1 MQSRHLV
8 TTIAAALPLAILAT
22 GALVA
27 ESAPRAADLVLRN
40 GIVVTLDSARARATA
55 LAARDGRIVAVG
67 TDADVAPFVG
77 PETHVIDLASRLA
90 IPGFVDAHA
99 HFVGIGEAAEN
110 LKLADCRSWNEVV
123 ARVAEAAARTPKGA
137 WIVGRGWHQEK
148 WNVAPAHAV
157 EGFPVHA
164 TLSAA
169 TPDHPVLLSHA
180 SGHAVFVNARAM
192 ALAGIDG
199 ATPDP
204 PGGEILHD
212 PDGRPTGLLRE
223 NAEELAQVAF
233 RKWRDARSPAERD
246 AAFRHTVELA
256 DREVLAKGITTLHDA
271 GETFA
276 TIDKIAALA
285 DAGAIGTRLY
295 VMVGDTLER
304 LRADLPRARRV
315 GAASNKLTVRAI
327 KAYMD
332 GALGSRGAWLLAP
345 YSDLPGSVGL
355 GLTPLPE
362 LEEIARL
369 ALANGYQLATHA
381 IGDRA
386 NRETLDLYAR
396 VLATAP
402 DGKLRRWR
410 IEHAQ
415 HLDPADIP
423 RFSALGVVA
432 AMQGIH
438 CTSDAPFVVARLG
451 ETRARAG
458 AYAWRRLIDAGA
470 IVANGTDAPVE
481 DVDPI
486 PSFYATVT
494 RRLANGTR
502 FFPEQALTRE
512 EALRTYT
519 WNGAYAAFEENDKG
533 SLEVGK
539 LADVTVID
547 RDILT
552 VPEEE
557 ILKTKV
563 IYTIVGGKVLYSAQP

>member
-1 MQSRHLV
+1 MQRRLV
-8 TTIAAALPLAILAT
+8 TTVAAALPFAVLAT
-22 GALVA
+22 GALAVDL
-27 ESAPRAADLVLRN
+27 EPHAADLVLRH
-40 GIVVTLDSARARATA
+40 GAIVTLATDSGRASA
-55 LAARDGRIVAVG
+55 LAARDGRIIAVG
-67 TDADVAPFVG
+67 TEADVAPFVG
-77 PETHVIDLASRLA
+77 PGTRVLDLAGRLA

-99 HFVGIGEAAEN
+99 HFVGIGQAAEN
-110 LKLADCRSWNEVV
+110 LKLADCRSWDEVV
-123 ARVAEAAARTPKGA
+123 ARVAEAAARTPKGS

-148 WNVAPAHAV
+148 WDAPPAHAV

-169 TPDHPVLLSHA
+169 TPDHPVLLAHA

-212 PDGRPTGLLRE
+212 ANGRPTGLLRE
-223 NAEELAQVAF
+223 NAEELVQAAYG
-233 RKWRDARSPAERD
+233 KWRDERSPAERD
-246 AAFRHTVELA
+246 AAFRHTLELA
-256 DREVLAKGITTLHDA
+256 DREVLSKGITTLHDA
-271 GETFA
+271 GESFA
-276 TIDKIAALA
+276 TIDRIAALV

-304 LRADLPRARRV
+304 LRSELPRARRV
-315 GAASNKLTVRAI
+315 GAASGKLTVRTI
-327 KAYMD
+327 KTYMD
-332 GALGSRGAWLLAP
+332 GALGSRGAWLLTP

-355 GLTPLPE
+355 GVTPLPE

-369 ALANGYQLATHA
+369 ALAHDYQLATHA

-396 VLATAP
+396 ALATVP

-423 RFSALGVVA
+423 RFATLGVVA

-451 ETRARAG
+451 EERARAG
-458 AYAWRRLIDAGA
+458 AYAWRRLVDSGA
-470 IVANGTDAPVE
+470 VVANGTDAPVE

-519 WNGAYAAFEENDKG
+519 WNGAYAAFEENEKG

-539 LADVTVID
+539 LADVTVLD

-557 ILKTKV
+557 ILGSRV
-563 IYTIVGGKVLYSAQP
+563 VYTIVGAKVLYSGQR